1 MDLTRED
8 PNENAHWGEMT
19 GWNQEQRLN
28 AGFKKPML
36 DPLTKQLIFL
46 LHDTLFCI
54 SFL

>member
-19 GWNQEQRLN
+19 GMESRAATECGIQE
-28 AGFKKPML
+28 AYV

-46 LHDTLFCI
+46 LYDTLFCI